1 MEGNFELIIILDG
14 CIHETEIILMRLLA
28 DAGPQNLTRSILIK
42 QATPVFE
49 TTYDNIGF
57 LSASGPYILK
67 IQADMEMTEYG
78 FNTNLARG
86 IKDYG
91 GIIAISGRCTHVF
104 GSPIGIGKLGELI
117 EEPLNPGID
126 RNCVHLH
133 GTFNRGLLL
142 IDKRIRSLNQQ
153 VLLLK
158 AARPNNGF
166 LTTMNQW
173 KQPAI
178 ETMPLQSDWR
188 HTAPSGHQSVHSH
201 RPSQDQSTNAA

>member
-1 MEGNFELIIILDG
+1 
-14 CIHETEIILMRLLA
+14 
-28 DAGPQNLTRSILIK
+28 LTAL
-42 QATPVFE
+42 
-49 TTYDNIGF
+49 GF
-57 LSASGPYILK
+57 LDEENYFLLDSNHNLFARALEIKGWKCGYIPMEFKSPLKEGSARK
-67 IQADMEMTEYG
+67 QT
-78 FNTNLARG
+78 
-86 IKDYG
+86 
-91 GIIAISGRCTHVF
+91 
-104 GSPIGIGKLGELI
+104 
-117 EEPLNPGID
+117 
-126 RNCVHLH
+126 
-133 GTFNRGLLL
+133 

-201 RPSQDQSTNAA
+201 RPSQDQSTNAP